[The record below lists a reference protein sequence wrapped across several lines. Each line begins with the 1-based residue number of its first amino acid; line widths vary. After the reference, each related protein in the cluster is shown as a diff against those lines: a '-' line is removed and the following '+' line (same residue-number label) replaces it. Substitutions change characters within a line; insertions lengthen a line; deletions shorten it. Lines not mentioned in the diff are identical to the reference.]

1 MTPEERK
8 PVIRD
13 IYDLS
18 RIFISAVK
26 DLSQAKQSLT
36 QENISKKL
44 LAVEELRNLMTLA
57 DRSSIN
63 PVISEDAEESQNRF
77 DRLNEECDRL
87 KNDIKQAD
95 IDLDMER
102 DINKRTTLLLL
113 SLSRSTENVA
123 CFPSIDKFSAL
134 IMENAGLAEKETAL
148 NDLKN
153 NLLKTESGKIAGG
166 TGKKTFLGGLLSL
179 GKEDPLKQV
188 KAAALMSLSDLR
200 AIIGDSC
207 SADLVTIEQRIH
219 KSDNLTYL
227 LSLRKNILVVLD
239 KYAGGLEKEK
249 ETITS
254 FLQEV
259 GERLVELE
267 SRLVESSDTNKQYHE
282 DDLKFSERI
291 TSDIKRVTTE
301 IKKKSSIDDLRKFVF
316 LELEKITRAISAK
329 TNDYLVRMQQADMER
344 EILKRDFEDIVGNL
358 LEQNKT
364 LSEQSRRDPLTDV
377 FNRRVFDEHMEIEI
391 ERFQRYKTP
400 FSVLFFDIDHFKKIN
415 DTYGHEAGDR
425 ALRGIAINTRKVL
438 RKSDIFAR
446 YGGEKFAIIL
456 PEADLSQAAGVA
468 EKLRGFI
475 EQTDFDYKSDTVKI
489 TISIGVTG
497 ALESDKIPDDIFRR
511 VDAHLY
517 KAKNSG
523 RNCVVSDND

>member
-1 MTPEERK
+1 MTPEEHK

-18 RIFISAVK
+18 RIFINAVK

-36 QENISKKL
+36 QENIAEKL
-44 LAVEELRNLMTLA
+44 HAVEELRNLMVLA
-57 DRSSIN
+57 DRSSLD
-63 PVISEDAEESQNRF
+63 PVISEDAEESQDRF
-77 DRLNEECDRL
+77 DQLSEERDRL
-87 KNDIKQAD
+87 RNDIKQAD

-102 DINKRTTLLLL
+102 DLNKRTTLLLL

-123 CFPSIDKFSAL
+123 CFPSMDKLAAL
-134 IMENAGLAEKETAL
+134 IMENTGLDEREAVLKE
-148 NDLKN
+148 LKN
-153 NLLKTESGKIAGG
+153 NLLKTESGKSVGE
-166 TGKKTFLGGLLSL
+166 TEKKSFLGGLLSI
-179 GKEDPLKQV
+179 GRDNPLNQV
-188 KAAALMSLSDLR
+188 KVAALNSLSDLR
-200 AIIGDSC
+200 TIIGKSC
-207 SADLVTIEQRIH
+207 STDLATIEQRIH
-219 KSDNLTYL
+219 ESDNLAYL
-227 LSLRKNILVVLD
+227 LSLRKNILAILS

-259 GERLVELE
+259 GERLAELE

-282 DDLKFSERI
+282 EDIKFSELI

-301 IKKKSSIDDLRKFVF
+301 IKKKGSIDDLRKFVF
-316 LELEKITRAISAK
+316 LELDKITRTISAK
-329 TNDYLVRMQQADMER
+329 TNDYLVRIQQADMER
-344 EILKRDFEDIVGNL
+344 EILKHDFEDVVSNL
-358 LEQNKT
+358 HEQNKK
-364 LSEQSRRDPLTDV
+364 LSDQSRRDPLTDI

-400 FSVLFFDIDHFKKIN
+400 FSVLFFDIDNFKKIN

-425 ALRGIAINTRKVL
+425 ALRGIAINTQKIL

-446 YGGEKFAIIL
+446 YGGDEFAIIL
-456 PEADLSQAAGVA
+456 PEADLSQAVGVA

-497 ALESDKIPDDIFRR
+497 VLESDKIPEDIFRR
-511 VDAHLY
+511 GDTHLY
-517 KAKNSG
+517 TAKNRG
-523 RNCVVSDND
+523 RNLVVSDNG